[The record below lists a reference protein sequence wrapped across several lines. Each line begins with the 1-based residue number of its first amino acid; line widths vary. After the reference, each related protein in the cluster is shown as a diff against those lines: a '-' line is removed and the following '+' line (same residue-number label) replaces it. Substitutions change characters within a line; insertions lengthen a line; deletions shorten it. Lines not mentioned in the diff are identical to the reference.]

1 MKNKPSYQ
9 SILALSFMIFFISDI
24 QGGIG
29 PILAIYLRSHLGWS
43 TSQVG
48 IALAAAGFAGAIFQM
63 PSGILVDAIPFKR
76 TLIGLACAC
85 IIMSCYV
92 ILKQTSFYSIIAAQ
106 SLVGIA
112 ASLIPPAITAVT
124 LGLVGREYFP
134 IRVTVNES
142 LTHAGTV
149 FTMVAIGI
157 VAQLYGHSWIVYGT
171 IIFSFIALIPLL
183 FINSNEIDHSIA
195 RELPT
200 VEPDAKPIGFL
211 QLTKSKPIVI
221 FFSSVIMF
229 HIANAA
235 QLPLVGQE
243 LAEIN
248 PNRDSIFMA
257 SCIVLA
263 QFVMVI
269 VAFSLRFIIDK
280 MGRKPIYLF
289 AFIFLI
295 VRALLFSITKNSYHL
310 LFIQLLDGVSAGIFG
325 VVAVVIVSD
334 LAAGTG
340 RFNFLV
346 GVLGLCVGVGSS
358 ISNLVAG
365 YITSVYGFFIGFLS
379 LAFVASVGLLI
390 FGFILRETKDYSMR
404 IEKRL

>member
-9 SILALSFMIFFISDI
+9 SIWALSFMIFFISDI

-29 PILAIYLRSHLGWS
+29 PILAIYLRSHLGWD

-48 IALAAAGFAGAIFQM
+48 IALAAAGFVGAICQM

-76 TLIGLACAC
+76 TLIGLACGC
-85 IIMSCYV
+85 IIMSCCM
-92 ILKQTSFYSIIAAQ
+92 ILKQTSFYPIIAAQ

-112 ASLIPPAITAVT
+112 SSLIPPSITAVT
-124 LGLVGREYFP
+124 LGLVGKTYFP

-142 LTHAGTV
+142 LIHAGTV
-149 FTMVAIGI
+149 FTIVVIGI

-171 IIFSFIALIPLL
+171 IVFSFMALIPLL

-200 VEPDAKPIGFL
+200 VESDARPVGFL

-248 PNRDSIFMA
+248 PDRDAIFMA

-263 QFVMVI
+263 QLVMVI
-269 VAFSLRFIIDK
+269 VALSLRLIIDK
-280 MGRKPIYLF
+280 TGRRPIYLF

-295 VRALLFSITKNSYHL
+295 ARALLFSSTKNSYQL
-310 LFIQLLDGVSAGIFG
+310 LSIQLLDGVSAGIFG

-358 ISNLVAG
+358 ISNLAAG
-365 YITSVYGFFIGFLS
+365 CIASAYGFYIGFLF
-379 LAFVASVGLLI
+379 LAVMASVGLLV
-390 FGFILRETKDYSMR
+390 FGFFLRETKDYGVA
-404 IEKRL
+404 KKV